1 MKILDGGAWA
11 NGINRSI
18 STTSI
23 AINQLAFIHGSSTA
37 NGGGLMA
44 DGNIDLYISDSEIL
58 WCVAASGGGIFTDHG
73 VSLAAFVHPF
83 DGDLCRSWHCTCGQH
98 LHLIDPSCVYAVETR
113 IFSAPN

>member
-1 MKILDGGAWA
+1 MEIRDGGAWA

-23 AINQLAFIHGSSTA
+23 AINQLAFIHGSGS

-58 WCVAASGGGIFTDHG
+58 WCVAAGTGGGIFTTHG
-73 VSLAAFVHPF
+73 VSLIMERTKILHNVAK
-83 DGDLCRSWHCTCGQH
+83 GQGAGGYVNRGF
-98 LHLIDPSCVYAVETR
+98 LILNRQIYLR
-113 IFSAPN
+113 LI